1 VAVVLIYTV
10 GNIRKERNK
19 RIFQRV
25 PVLPQ
30 ELIKDDIHVAEKGR
44 L

>member
-19 RIFQRV
+19 RIFERV
-25 PVLPQ
+25 PVLPPRVDQ
-30 ELIKDDIHVAEKGR
+30 GRHVAEKGR